1 MTHKIYLYRLLLIIG
16 KDDDYYCDDYDFW
29 GGMGVHTGEGWHLLL
44 VVVVA
49 VDDTRTHSVFVASRM
64 QWTK

>member
-1 MTHKIYLYRLLLIIG
+1 
-16 KDDDYYCDDYDFW
+16 
-29 GGMGVHTGEGWHLLL
+29 MGVHTGEGWHLLL